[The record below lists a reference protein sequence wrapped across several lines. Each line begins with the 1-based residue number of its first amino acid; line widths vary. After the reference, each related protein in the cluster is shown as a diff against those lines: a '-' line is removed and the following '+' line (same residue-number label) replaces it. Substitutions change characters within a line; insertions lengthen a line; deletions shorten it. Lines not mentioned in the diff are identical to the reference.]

1 MKRVILIYLLLLAF
15 LKIYGQSQIVVE
27 GRIIDKESGDAVSF
41 AHVGL
46 CEKAIGTVS
55 NVNGEFELKVPP
67 YYLKDILCIS
77 AIGYKTFKDLVEN
90 LVDIHPLEIELP
102 PETSV
107 LQEVIISDEAITGR
121 RVVEKAINRI
131 SRNYPSKPFQLN
143 GYYRDYLKKNNEY
156 ISFLEAAITV
166 QDMGINSNESKDKIE
181 INQLRYSDDY
191 LEDYYKYLHKDKDD
205 TIKEVLE
212 GESAFYWGN
221 EFSNMLYHNPIRNRL
236 ESVPFLGVFNNFYQS
251 SYEFDIAYYT
261 YVDEE
266 EVYVVKFKPNELYK
280 YHHVQADG
288 EIYIRVEDYAI
299 LKFNFN
305 FYVSKFGDKK
315 KWYELNI
322 EYRDYNDQMFLKYIS
337 YVNYFKIYTG
347 LEIAEL
353 YLYREFF
360 VTDIHYPD
368 FNDIPKSETIDK
380 SVPLHA
386 HEVPS
391 DPDFWSGYNVI
402 LMEKPLKD

>member
-1 MKRVILIYLLLLAF
+1 MKRVIIFHFLILSF
-15 LKIYGQSQIVVE
+15 LSVYGQSSYVIK
-27 GRIIDKESGDAVSF
+27 GRIINEENEEAVSF

-46 CEKAIGTVS
+46 CERAIGTVS

-67 YYLKDILCIS
+67 YFLKDTICIS
-77 AIGYKTFKDLVEN
+77 AIGYKTYRETVEN
-90 LVDIHPLEIELP
+90 LKDVDSLEIDLP

-107 LQEVIISDEAITGR
+107 LQEVVISDEAITGR
-121 RVVEKAINRI
+121 RVIEKAINRI
-131 SRNYPSKPFQLN
+131 ARNYPSKSYVLD
-143 GYYRDYLKKNNEY
+143 GYYRDYLKKNNDY
-156 ISFLEAAITV
+156 ISFLEAAITM
-166 QDMGINSNESKDKIE
+166 QDMGINTPEAKSRIE
-181 INQLRYSDDY
+181 INQLRYSDNY
-191 LEDYYKYLHKDKDD
+191 LENYFKYLHKDIDD

-236 ESVPFLGVFNNFYQS
+236 ESVPFLGVFNNFYRS

-261 YVDEE
+261 YVDEQ
-266 EVYVVKFKPNELYK
+266 EVYVVKFKPNDLYK

-288 EIYIRVEDYAI
+288 EIYIRVKDYAI
-299 LKFNFN
+299 LKFNYN
-305 FYVSKFGDKK
+305 FYVAKFGDRK

-322 EYRDYNDQMFLKYIS
+322 EYREYEGEMFLNYIS
-337 YVNYFKIYTG
+337 YMNYFKIYTG

-360 VTDIHYPD
+360 VTDIQYPD
-368 FNDIPKSETIDK
+368 FKEIPKSETIDK
-380 SVPLHA
+380 SKPLHA
-386 HEVPS
+386 HDAPN
-391 DPDFWSGYNVI
+391 DPDFWAGYNVI

>member
-1 MKRVILIYLLLLAF
+1 MKRVILIYLLSLTF
-15 LKIYGQSQIVVE
+15 FTVFGQTNYIIK
-27 GRIIDKESGDAVSF
+27 GRVINKENGEAVSF
-41 AHVGL
+41 AHIGL
-46 CEKAIGTVS
+46 CGRAIGTVS
-55 NVNGEFELKVPP
+55 NVDGQFELKVPP
-67 YYLKDILCIS
+67 YYIKDTLCVSTIGFQTVRETVENLKDI
-77 AIGYKTFKDLVEN
+77 D
-90 LVDIHPLEIELP
+90 PLEIELP
-102 PETSV
+102 PLTTV
-107 LQEVIISDEAITGR
+107 LLDVIISDEAITGR

-131 SRNYPSKPFQLN
+131 PRNYPSKPFQLE
-143 GYYRDYLKKNNEY
+143 GYYRDYLKKNNDY
-156 ISFLEAAITV
+156 ISFLEAAVTM
-166 QDMGINSNESKDKIE
+166 QDMGINTSEAKSRIE
-181 INQLRYSDDY
+181 INQLRYSDNY
-191 LEDYYKYLHKDKDD
+191 LENYFKYLHKDKDD

-236 ESVPFLGVFNNFYQS
+236 ESVPFLGVFNNFYMS
-251 SYEFDIAYYT
+251 SYVFEIAYYT

-288 EIYIRVEDYAI
+288 EIYIRVDDYAI

-305 FYVSKFGDKK
+305 FYVSKFGDRK

-322 EYRDYNDQMFLKYIS
+322 EYREYEGEMFLKYIS

-360 VTDIHYPD
+360 VTDIHYPG
-368 FNDIPKSETIDK
+368 FESIPKSETIDK
-380 SVPLHA
+380 SLPLHA
-386 HEVPS
+386 HDAPN
-391 DPDFWSGYNVI
+391 DPDFWTGYNVI